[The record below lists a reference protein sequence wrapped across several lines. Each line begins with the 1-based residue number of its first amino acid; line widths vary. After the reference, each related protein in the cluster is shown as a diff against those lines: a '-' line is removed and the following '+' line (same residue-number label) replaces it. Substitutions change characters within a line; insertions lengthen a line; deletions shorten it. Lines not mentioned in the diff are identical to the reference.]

1 MLRTASNW
9 SKRKESFTTSHYAMT
24 DPMTSNFATPPLP
37 GGPAAG
43 SGHRLRKS
51 RIVAVAIL
59 GLAVVAGTVWY
70 AGSRPAD
77 SANTASPGVAVERG
91 GRADPS
97 LRATPVVAA
106 PVRQGRL
113 DVYLFALGTVT
124 PLNTVMVRARV
135 DGQLMRLA
143 FEEGQMVRAGDL
155 LAQIDPRPF
164 EVQLTLA
171 AGQLARD
178 QALLKNARIDL
189 ERYRTLLAQDSISGQ
204 QVDTQE
210 SLVHQY
216 EAAVQAD
223 QGGIDNAKL
232 QLTHARVIAPISG
245 RVGLRQVDP
254 GNIVR
259 ASDANG
265 IVLITQLQP
274 IGVVFPIPEDALPRV
289 MKRLRA
295 GARIPVDAFDRALKE
310 KLGSGRLLTADNQ
323 IDTATG
329 TIKLKAEFP
338 NTDGALFANQF
349 VNVRMPVET
358 RPNATLA
365 PTAAIQRGAT
375 GTFVYVVKDD
385 QTVAMTP
392 VKVGPVQGE
401 ITAIDGG
408 VSAGAMVVVDGA
420 DRIREGGKVKLVV
433 HDTPVPPATGAGPR
447 SDKEGNERPP
457 GAQDPRARGGA

>member
-1 MLRTASNW
+1 MISNPD
-9 SKRKESFTTSHYAMT
+9 HA
-24 DPMTSNFATPPLP
+24 NPP
-37 GGPAAG
+37 PAAPAAAP
-43 SGHRLRKS
+43 GHRRRK
-51 RIVAVAIL
+51 RAIATIVIL
-59 GLAVVAGTVWY
+59 GLAAIGGAIWY
-70 AGSRPAD
+70 VGSGPIDA
-77 SANTASPGVAVERG
+77 AKTASPRGAAGPG
-91 GRADPS
+91 GRVDPL

-106 PVRQGRL
+106 PVRQGNL
-113 DVYLFALGTVT
+113 DVYLYALGTVT
-124 PLNTVMVRARV
+124 PVNAVVVRGRV
-135 DGQLMRLA
+135 DGQLMRVA
-143 FEEGQMVRAGDL
+143 FEEGQMVKAGDL

-171 AGQLARD
+171 TGQLARD
-178 QALLKNARIDL
+178 SALLENARADL
-189 ERYRTLLAQDSISGQ
+189 ERYRTLLAQDSISRQ

-210 SLVHQY
+210 SLVRQY
-216 EAAVQAD
+216 EAAIQAD

-232 QLTHARVIAPISG
+232 QLTHARVIAPIGG

-259 ASDANG
+259 AGDANG
-265 IVLITQLQP
+265 IVVITQLSP

-295 GARIPVDAFDRALKE
+295 RDRIPVDAYDRAQKE

-338 NTDGALFANQF
+338 NADGALFANQF

-358 RPNATLA
+358 RPNATLV
-365 PTAAIQRGAT
+365 PTAAIQRGAA

-385 QTVAMTP
+385 RTVAVTP
-392 VKVGPVQGE
+392 VQVGPAQGE
-401 ITAIDGG
+401 ITAIDSG

-420 DRIREGGKVKLVV
+420 DRLREGAKVELV
-433 HDTPVPPATGAGPR
+433 A
-447 SDKEGNERPP
+447 RP
-457 GAQDPRARGGA
+457 